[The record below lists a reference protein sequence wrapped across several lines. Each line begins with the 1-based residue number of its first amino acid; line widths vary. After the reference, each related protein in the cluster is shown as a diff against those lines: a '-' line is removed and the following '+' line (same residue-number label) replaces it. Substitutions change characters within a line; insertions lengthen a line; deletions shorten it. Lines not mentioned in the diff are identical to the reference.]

1 MLFLTRITLF
11 KYRLQLHGF
20 ELPGAVRASQ
30 LEFDSQLAITLDR
43 LANKMEEKAQT
54 EDHELKDALER
65 LEESVRT
72 CCSEGPQQSMAIG
85 LKTFLALSR
94 TAEGLVMSLEN
105 EMLPPRLGSNAN
117 QM

>member
-20 ELPGAVRASQ
+20 ELPGAVRGSQ

-43 LANKMEEKAQT
+43 LADNMEEKAPT
-54 EDHELKDALER
+54 ENHKLKDAFER

-72 CCSEGPQQSMAIG
+72 CCSEGSQQSIAIE

-94 TAEGLVMSLEN
+94 TAEGLAMSLEN
-105 EMLPPRLGSNAN
+105 EILPPRLGSSAN
-117 QM
+117 QL